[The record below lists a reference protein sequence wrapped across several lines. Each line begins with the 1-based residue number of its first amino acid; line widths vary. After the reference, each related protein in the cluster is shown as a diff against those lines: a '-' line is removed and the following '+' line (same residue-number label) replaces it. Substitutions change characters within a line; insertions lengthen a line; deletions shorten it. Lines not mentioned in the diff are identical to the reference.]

1 MSKINEIGLHM
12 LKKPIWIGGRWS
24 TIFGKVI
31 PAHMIESEEALDGE
45 MYDLESELDF
55 MHPLRKDGKWDM
67 RYTRNR

>member
-55 MHPLRKDGKWDM
+55 MHPLRKDGEWDM
-67 RYTRNR
+67 RYARKR